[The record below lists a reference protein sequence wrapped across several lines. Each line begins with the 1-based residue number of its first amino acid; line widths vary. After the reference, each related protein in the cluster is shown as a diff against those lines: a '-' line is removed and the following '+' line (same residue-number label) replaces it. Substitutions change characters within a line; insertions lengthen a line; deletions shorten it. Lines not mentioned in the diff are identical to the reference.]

1 MGYSPGFSSL
11 GNSVAAYQPYYAP
24 PTFPQTNYINAH
36 TPLKSVNMVPSVRM
50 GYDRAGTYAGVVSS
64 RYRTYGMTW
73 LYSRGAQVKRWFR
86 MLATGQVETT
96 KFQPFTDS
104 TWFSMFNGNLYRCGF
119 PRNLG
124 WSEKVPTIPP
134 AALGTAPW
142 QMTPMPQF
150 RRNVYTRRSFTTA
163 PAVPAKPQNG

>member
-1 MGYSPGFSSL
+1 MGRAPGFSSL
-11 GNSVAAYQPYYAP
+11 GYSVAAYQPYYAP
-24 PTFPQTNYINAH
+24 PTFPQTNYIATV
-36 TPLKSVNMVPSVRM
+36 TPLTSVNIIPAQRL
-50 GYDRAGTYAGVVSS
+50 GYNATGIYAGVVNS
-64 RYRTYGMTW
+64 RNRTAGMTW

-86 MLATGQVETT
+86 MISTGRVEST
-96 KFQPFTDS
+96 KFQPITDS
-104 TWFSMFNGNLYRCGF
+104 TWFSMFNGNLYRCGY

-142 QMTPMPQF
+142 QMLPTPRF

-163 PAVPAKPQNG
+163 PSVPAQPRNG